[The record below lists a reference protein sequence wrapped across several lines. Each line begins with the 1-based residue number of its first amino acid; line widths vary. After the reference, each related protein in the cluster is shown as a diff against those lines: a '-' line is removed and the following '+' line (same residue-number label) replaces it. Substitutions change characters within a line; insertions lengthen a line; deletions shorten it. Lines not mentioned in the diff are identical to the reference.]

1 MWGARL
7 LHAQLLGLLSCMW
20 AVRLHVPFPGL
31 AIYNAHLLEVS
42 FPRVLYKKLMGQ
54 RPTFED
60 LKV

>member
-1 MWGARL
+1 MW
-7 LHAQLLGLLSCMW
+7 
-20 AVRLHVPFPGL
+20 HVPAGL

-60 LKV
+60 LKVLGWSANQATKCEHQC